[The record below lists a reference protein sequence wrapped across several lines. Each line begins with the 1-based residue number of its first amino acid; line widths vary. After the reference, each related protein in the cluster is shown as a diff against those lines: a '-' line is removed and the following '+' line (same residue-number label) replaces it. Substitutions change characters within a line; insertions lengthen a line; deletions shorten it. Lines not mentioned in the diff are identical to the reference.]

1 MVGVLVIK
9 LWLFGGNSNNGSHC
23 GLAASNSNN
32 AWSNSNANISAR
44 LTTLVGTL
52 ADNPNRM
59 SVPRHGKTS
68 ADHEPRRQVRMYSL
82 CSRNNIHLARIKVSL
97 SACDVSNFHKEVE
110 RFTLKR

>member
-9 LWLFGGNSNNGSHC
+9 LWLFGGNSYNGSNC

-44 LTTLVGTL
+44 LTTLIGSLT
-52 ADNPNRM
+52 DKTIRM
-59 SVPRHGKTS
+59 PLLRHGKAS
-68 ADHEPRRQVRMYSL
+68 DDHEPRRQVRMYSL

-97 SACDVSNFHKEVE
+97 PACDVSKFARNLNASH
-110 RFTLKR
+110 